1 MAILISNTVTGGLT
15 SNFSSGISTANALQI
30 TGTTTAALTASFVTH
45 TAFAGGGET
54 LEAVGLEVVAVGD
67 LTNVTTTLR
76 LTNATD
82 AVNTDYVYTGNL
94 LTTGGRGWNFFR
106 LGTGQVLTAG
116 KNWQVQVAANIG
128 SRISLLR
135 TATAGDWNRI
145 FVASGNF
152 SPISGDS
159 LYIGGRLETTGAFPA
174 TGRVTQSS
182 IAIDSSLNL
191 QNFSVVNGGTA
202 RWTGDGY
209 TMGVSGNLLVTNGGT
224 FNIGASGSGVSGRIE
239 FVNTTAGQNFLGVYG
254 PCDFNI
260 YGNDVA
266 SEYNLYL
273 SGTANAGQALA
284 TISGTGSLPSGWVS
298 GRSILYTSTR
308 GYGNTDVRTIN
319 SVSSR
324 TITNSSNFTY
334 THDVRSFGTQV
345 PIPDIARACMLD
357 RGFVIGNR
365 STSAGSWFMGLFN
378 TARCNFTNTFFR
390 NQGAAVAAAGL
401 LPSKYGIVTELI
413 DGGILNFDNCSFSGS
428 ATNPG
433 IAIYGEGN
441 STRLNPDINIKNS
454 TMVFGGGGNVTYVIA
469 PSLGVGKTF
478 LLENCIV
485 ALTSTSTSSPFLIYS
500 TDRPYHAGNVTT
512 KNCEIYGIP
521 STFFSQHAST
531 VGTALGNVLFQDTKI
546 FTCGSCLNLANHHI
560 NNSVYSIGNI
570 TIDGCS
576 FLGRIANGNFFYPN
590 NLGYIFT
597 PIYIKNCKVNG
608 VAYPFYY
615 FTRYMR
621 GVYVD
626 NCSFEDD
633 AGVTPVNFL
642 TTQSNSPIN
651 KGYFNNCSI
660 YSNATNI
667 YNNTNTSSAF
677 QGDGEFYFKN
687 TYFNK
692 TLNNFMSQTNMRFLG
707 DYKFGFDNCTFSGDA
722 TYNGSLT
729 RMCRAV
735 ESSVSEIAGG
745 TSILISPSGNQTG
758 LPMTY
763 DIILPTLS
771 TNSNVT
777 FKTRSSGLNATL
789 TGRVVNKFG
798 TISETGLT
806 ISSNWDA
813 QTLALPTGTYND
825 LVKLQFTTIA
835 TTGSFFIDQVTVSS
849 SGVGLVDTSAI
860 YLQTSSTGGGGTG
873 SSPAPS
879 SYLFC

>member
-1 MAILISNTVTGGLT
+1 MAILISNTITGSLT
-15 SNFSSGISTANALQI
+15 SGFSSGISTVNALQI
-30 TGTTTAALTASFVTH
+30 TGTTTAALTTGFTGH
-45 TAFAGGGET
+45 TAFTGLGQT
-54 LEAVGLEVVAVGD
+54 LTSIGLEVIAVGD
-67 LTNVTTTLR
+67 LSGVTTTLR
-76 LTNATD
+76 LRNVTD
-82 AVNTDYVYTGNL
+82 AINTDYVYRSEF
-94 LTTGGRGWNFFR
+94 LTTGGRGWNFFDI
-106 LGTGQVLTAG
+106 GTGQILTSG
-116 KNWQVQVAANIG
+116 KTWQVQVAASTA
-128 SRISLLR
+128 SRVSLLR
-135 TATAGDWNRI
+135 TATVGDWNRI
-145 FVASGNF
+145 FVASGNI

-159 LYIGGRLETTGAFPA
+159 LYIAGRIEPTGVITS
-174 TGRVTQSS
+174 TGFLSPSEITV
-182 IAIDSSLNL
+182 DSSLNL
-191 QNFSVVNGGTA
+191 QDFYVVNGGTA
-202 RWTGDGY
+202 KWTGNGY
-209 TMGVSGNLLVTNGGT
+209 TMGLSGNLLVTNGAT
-224 FNIGASGSGVSGRIE
+224 LNIGASGSGISGAIE

-273 SGTANAGQALA
+273 SGTANASQALA

-324 TITNSSNFTY
+324 TITSSSNFTY

-345 PIPDIARACMLD
+345 PIADTARACMLD
-357 RGFVIGNR
+357 RGFVVGNR
-365 STSAGSWFMGLFN
+365 SISSGSWFMGLFN

-390 NQGAAVAAAGL
+390 NQGAAVNAAGL

-433 IAIYGEGN
+433 IPILSEPS
-441 STRLNPDINIKNS
+441 STRFNPDINIRNS
-454 TMVFGGGGNVTYVIA
+454 TMVFGTSNFITYVVGPNQA
-469 PSLGVGKTF
+469 VGKTF
-478 LLENCIV
+478 LFENCIITL
-485 ALTSTSTSSPFLIYS
+485 ASTNASSSFLIYS
-500 TDRPYHAGNVTT
+500 TDRLNHAGNVTI

-521 STFFSQHAST
+521 STFFSQYNSTTAS
-531 VGTALGNVLFQDTKI
+531 ALGNILFENTKV
-546 FTCGSCLNLANHHI
+546 FTFGSFLNLSNHLI
-560 NNSVYSIGNI
+560 NNSYSIGNI
-570 TIDGCS
+570 TVDGCS
-576 FLGRIANGNFFYPN
+576 FLGRIANGNFFFPN
-590 NLGYIFT
+590 NLGYVFT
-597 PIYIKNCKVNG
+597 PIYIRNCKVNG

-615 FTRYMR
+615 YTRYMR

-633 AGVTPVNFL
+633 AGVTPFGLITMQNG
-642 TTQSNSPIN
+642 SAIN

-660 YSNATNI
+660 YTNATNI
-667 YNNTNTSSAF
+667 FTNGNTTSAF
-677 QGDGEFYFKN
+677 QSDGEFYFKN
-687 TYFNK
+687 SYLNRS
-692 TLNNFMSQTNMRFLG
+692 LNNFMSLANMRLMG

-763 DIILPTLS
+763 DIILPTLA

-825 LVKLQFTTIA
+825 LVKLQLTTTA
-835 TTGSFFIDQVTVSS
+835 SSGSFFIDQVTVSS
-849 SGVGLVDTSAI
+849 SGVGMVDTSAI

-873 SSPAPS
+873 FTPAPS